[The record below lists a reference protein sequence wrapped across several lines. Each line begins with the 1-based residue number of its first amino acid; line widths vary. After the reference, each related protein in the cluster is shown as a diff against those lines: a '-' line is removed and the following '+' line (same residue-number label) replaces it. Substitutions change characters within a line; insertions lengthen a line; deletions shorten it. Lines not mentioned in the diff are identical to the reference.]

1 MATQWGDSLKV
12 TGFVA
17 TGDLSAKQFQ
27 PVKPGSTAGTV
38 KVAVLNTDKAIG
50 ILMNDPANGEAAEIV
65 VLGNAKAK
73 CAVNSTVGGFL
84 TPNTTGYLKP
94 VSANSTGA
102 NSRVV
107 AIALEACTVA
117 GNIHPVFVLPS
128 NV

>member
-1 MATQWGDSLKV
+1 MTTQWGDSLKV

-17 TGDLSAKQFQ
+17 TGDLSAKQYQ

-38 KVAVLNTDKAIG
+38 KVAVLGTDKAVG
-50 ILMNDPANGEAAEIV
+50 ILMNDPTSGQAAEIV
-65 VLGNAKAK
+65 TVGNAKAK

-84 TPNTTGYLKP
+84 TANTTGYLKP
-94 VSANSTGA
+94 ASSAND
-102 NSRVV
+102 RIL

-128 NV
+128 NL

>member
-17 TGDLSAKQFQ
+17 TGDLSTKQFQ

-38 KVAVLNTDKAIG
+38 KVAVAVSDKAIG
-50 ILMNDPANGEAAEIV
+50 ILMNDPTSGQAAEVI

-84 TPNTTGYLKP
+84 TPNSTGYLKP
-94 VSANSTGA
+94 AATAND
-102 NSRVV
+102 RIV
-107 AIALEACTVA
+107 AIALEACAVA

-128 NV
+128 NL